1 MFRWIAI
8 IVRRKA
14 SNAGEMASA
23 HVTPEYFYIL
33 KLYYL
38 ILLTIEYLIIY
49 LKL

>member
-8 IVRRKA
+8 IIRRKA

-23 HVTPEYFYIL
+23 RATPFHPYML
-33 KLYYL
+33 KVYYL

>member
-23 HVTPEYFYIL
+23 QVTPEYFYRL
-33 KLYYL
+33 KVYYL
-38 ILLTIEYLIIY
+38 ILLTI
-49 LKL
+49 